1 MSRFFLIPMDY
12 EEIINICNRYEAIDL
27 WLESIKEESLNS
39 GLKCA
44 FYDGMF
50 FLSNEK
56 AQSLFKEALLAERE
70 YLRKKVNALSKR

>member
-12 EEIINICNRYEAIDL
+12 ETIISICYRYKAIDL
-27 WLESIKEESLNS
+27 WLESIEEESTNS

-50 FLSNEK
+50 FLDSEK

-70 YLRKKVNALSKR
+70 YLRIRVNELSQR